1 MALAKDIMQ
10 DDGIVTSYHRI
21 QSVII
26 NTNSH
31 NSVIVVSCINNDI
44 REKEKEGLI
53 LVPYQRAVTYETSYD
68 PDMSVEAAYDFLKT
82 LDAFKDA
89 TDI

>member
-1 MALAKDIMQ
+1 MYLAKKI
-10 DDGIVTSYHRI
+10 
-21 QSVII
+21 
-26 NTNSH
+26 
-31 NSVIVVSCINNDI
+31 SCINNDI

-53 LVPYQRAVTYETSYD
+53 PVPYQKAITYETSYD
-68 PDMSVEAAYDFLKT
+68 PDMSVEAAYDYLKT

>member
-10 DDGIVTSYHRI
+10 DDGIVTSYHRV

-31 NSVIVVSCINNDI
+31 NSIIVVSCINNDI

-53 LVPYQRAVTYETSYD
+53 LVPYQRSITYETSYD

-82 LDAFKDA
+82 LDVFKDA

>member
-1 MALAKDIMQ
+1 MALLKDITQ
-10 DDGIVTSYHRI
+10 DDGVITSYHRV

-31 NSVIVVSCINNDI
+31 NSIIVVSCINNDI

-53 LVPYQRAVTYETSYD
+53 LVPYQKAITYETSYD

-82 LDAFKDA
+82 LDVFKDA

>member
-10 DDGIVTSYHRI
+10 DDGIVTSYHRV

-31 NSVIVVSCINNDI
+31 NSIIVVSCINNDI

-53 LVPYQRAVTYETSYD
+53 LVPYQRAITYETSYD

-82 LDAFKDA
+82 LDVFKDA

>member
-1 MALAKDIMQ
+1 MALLKDITQ
-10 DDGIVTSYHRI
+10 DDGVITSYHRV

-31 NSVIVVSCINNDI
+31 NSIIVVSCINNAI

-53 LVPYQRAVTYETSYD
+53 LVPYQKAITYETSYD
-68 PDMSVEAAYDFLKT
+68 QDMSVEAAYDYLKT
-82 LDAFKDA
+82 LNEFADAE
-89 TDI
+89 DI

>member
-10 DDGIVTSYHRI
+10 DDGIVTSYHRV

-31 NSVIVVSCINNDI
+31 NSIIVVSCINNDI

-53 LVPYQRAVTYETSYD
+53 LVPYQKAITYETSYD
-68 PDMSVEAAYDFLKT
+68 PDMSVEAAYDYLKT

>member
-10 DDGIVTSYHRI
+10 DDGIVTSYHRV

-31 NSVIVVSCINNDI
+31 NSIIVVSCINNDI
-44 REKEKEGLI
+44 RKKEKEGLI
-53 LVPYQRAVTYETSYD
+53 LVPYQKAITYETNYD
-68 PDMSVEAAYDFLKT
+68 QDMSVEAAYDFLKT
-82 LDAFKDA
+82 LDVFKDA

>member
-31 NSVIVVSCINNDI
+31 NSIIVVSCINNDI
-44 REKEKEGLI
+44 RKKEKEGLI

-82 LDAFKDA
+82 LDVFKDA
-89 TDI
+89 TNI

>member
-1 MALAKDIMQ
+1 MALLKDITQ
-10 DDGIVTSYHRI
+10 DDGVITSYHRV

-31 NSVIVVSCINNDI
+31 NSIIVVSCINNDI

-53 LVPYQRAVTYETSYD
+53 LVPYQKAITYETKYD
-68 PDMSVEAAYDFLKT
+68 QDMSVEAAYDYLKT
-82 LDAFKDA
+82 LDEFADA
-89 TDI
+89 EDI

>member
-1 MALAKDIMQ
+1 MALLKDVTQ
-10 DDGIVTSYHRI
+10 DDGVITSYHRI

-31 NSVIVVSCINNDI
+31 NSIIVVSCIDNNI

-53 LVPYQRAVTYETSYD
+53 LVPYQKAITYETKYD
-68 PDMSVEAAYDFLKT
+68 QDMSVEAAYDYLKT
-82 LDAFKDA
+82 LDEFADA
-89 TDI
+89 EDI

>member
-10 DDGIVTSYHRI
+10 DDGIVTSYHRV

-31 NSVIVVSCINNDI
+31 NSIIVVSCINNDI

-53 LVPYQRAVTYETSYD
+53 LVPYQKAITYETSYE

-82 LDAFKDA
+82 LDVFKDA

>member
-10 DDGIVTSYHRI
+10 DDGIVTSYHRV
-21 QSVII
+21 QRVII

-31 NSVIVVSCINNDI
+31 NSIIVVSCINNDI

-53 LVPYQRAVTYETSYD
+53 LVPYQKAITYETNYN

-82 LDAFKDA
+82 LDVFKDA